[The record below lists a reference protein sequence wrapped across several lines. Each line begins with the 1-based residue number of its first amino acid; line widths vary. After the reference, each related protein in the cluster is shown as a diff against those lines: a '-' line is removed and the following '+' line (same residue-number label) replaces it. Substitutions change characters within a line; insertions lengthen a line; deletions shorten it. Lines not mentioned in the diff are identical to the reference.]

1 MLGARKTWAVE
12 EKPDSKCKE
21 PEASLREVTPTSG
34 QEVISENSTL
44 LNVDSK
50 QKVPLVRS
58 RHSNASHAVAG
69 APHFPLSFL
78 MGITYDRIHQHS
90 QVRRA
95 KSDSSAMH

>member
-1 MLGARKTWAVE
+1 ME

-34 QEVISENSTL
+34 QEVTSENSTL

-69 APHFPLSFL
+69 APHFPISFS
-78 MGITYDRIHQHS
+78 MGIT
-90 QVRRA
+90 
-95 KSDSSAMH
+95 